1 MLNKSLPSQEESKAK
16 SWWQFWNDK
25 PFAVSVRSYLMDPG
39 QPWRQDGAEKI
50 KLKHRDEICTL
61 NPILDELVREGRIK
75 MTVEKQGD
83 IVSLISG

>member
-39 QPWRQDGAEKI
+39 QPWRQDGA
-50 KLKHRDEICTL
+50 KHM
-61 NPILDELVREGRIK
+61 PKPELLPSE
-75 MTVEKQGD
+75 
-83 IVSLISG
+83 SL